1 MNTFNYSEFDLNS
14 NLARDKAIKRIEDL
28 QEIRSGFL
36 TRFFGLKGSLFNDA
50 IKEFKV
56 TFIPV
61 LDYKDLRFIE
71 EQKAYLF
78 DSFEL
83 PENLDTLKSQEYKNA
98 IKNKLRSLFF
108 DHLNYKE
115 DKRPKETPK
124 VDHFTRIKN
133 ELAEYKTK
141 FWNRK
146 VKANFPLWGCEAL
159 VISNDEWS
167 SNYERELYI
176 YTKDARIPLFITEMN
191 DFYHENIK
199 HSGRY
204 SLIEVF
210 AKVLKRYAFK
220 YDNLV
225 LNEEIFDELM
235 EELLIFFDNEIKGIN
250 SFKY

>member
-1 MNTFNYSEFDLNS
+1 MNTFNYSSFDLDS
-14 NLARDKAIKRIEDL
+14 NLDREKAIKRIEDL
-28 QEIRSGFL
+28 EEQRSGFL
-36 TRFFGLKGSLFNDA
+36 KESFGLKGSLFNDA

-98 IKNKLRSLFF
+98 IKNKLRALFF
-108 DHLNYKE
+108 DKLNYKE
-115 DKRPKETPK
+115 VEESEKIKI
-124 VDHFTRIKN
+124 DHFAIIKN
-133 ELAEYKTK
+133 KLAEYKTN

-146 VKANFPLWGCEAL
+146 VEADFELWGCEAL
-159 VISNDEWS
+159 VISNDKWS

-191 DFYHENIK
+191 NFYHENIK
-199 HSGRY
+199 NSGRY
-204 SLIEVF
+204 TLIEVF
-210 AKVLKRYAFK
+210 AKVLKKYSFK
-220 YDNLV
+220 YEDLI

-235 EELLIFFDNEIKGIN
+235 EELVIFFDNEIKGIN